1 MRLKWKKLVATFLL
15 LLLGGVVI
23 SGSVDE
29 YGAVYA
35 DKGFKRALVTFAVAR
50 GLNGVIS
57 VAQGTEVAVQPA
69 GVGINFTPGEILDP
83 INDLVERFSWIMLAS
98 TTSLGLQK
106 LLLGI
111 FASDA
116 FNGVIVAAL
125 LFALLALWYWGRQ
138 PVWLRPL
145 AWRIAMALLILRFAI
160 PVAALAG
167 EGVFILFLEEPYSA
181 STQQLERTTEEIARV
196 NRQSTAEPLAEAEE
210 SLLGRARRLVGD
222 AAASMDI
229 PAYIDR
235 YQSVAA
241 EASEHAI
248 NLIVIFILQTI
259 LIPLFLLW
267 LLVRMLKRVMRLE
280 KFFWLS

>member
-1 MRLKWKKLVATFLL
+1 MRLNWKKTGVTLLL
-15 LLLGGVVI
+15 LLLGAVAI

-29 YGAVYA
+29 HGEAYA

-111 FASDA
+111 FSSDV
-116 FNGVIVAAL
+116 FNAVIVVAL
-125 LFALLALWYWGRQ
+125 LFALLALWYRGQQ
-138 PVWLRPL
+138 PGWLRPL

-167 EGVFILFLEEPYSA
+167 EGIFMLFLEEPYSA

-196 NRQSTAEPLAEAEE
+196 NRQTTSEPLAEGEE

-229 PAYIDR
+229 QAYIDR

-259 LIPLFLLW
+259 LIPLVFLW
-267 LLVRMLKRVMRLE
+267 LLLRMLKRVMRLS
-280 KFFWLS
+280 LSL